1 MGLVLDTMVSLLV
14 EDRFSS
20 SYPLADGTMY
30 PTQSIILILAVKSS
44 ISILVAVDGM
54 NFGSVVI
61 MVFPAAACGSSSR
74 HLFLSYSSV
83 ILGIIKF
90 SINFLMNVDFP
101 VRTAPTTPKYMSPP
115 DLFPI
120 LFYNFCFF
128 FHYIPLFPFYH

>member
-1 MGLVLDTMVSLLV
+1 
-14 EDRFSS
+14 
-20 SYPLADGTMY
+20 MY

-120 LFYNFCFF
+120 LFITSVFSIIY
-128 FHYIPLFPFYH
+128 LFSFYH